1 VPVPRPRPYAR
12 RMLLAHDVQG
22 SGPPVLLI
30 HAGVADRRMW
40 DPLVDALG
48 HTFRVVRPDLRGFGE
63 TPLPPGPF
71 SNAEDLDGLLAH
83 LGIAHVA
90 VVGSSLGGR
99 AALELA
105 TTHPARV
112 SSLVLLNTAYR
123 GLEPSPAAEAVGEE
137 EERLLEAGDVEGA
150 VELMVRT
157 WLGPDAGDDARELL
171 RVMQRNAYDVQL
183 AAEEASPAPEPR
195 RDEVDPTTITVP
207 TTLVSGGHDIDHFR
221 AIADH
226 LAGQIPGAERVHL
239 DWAGHLPSLERPD
252 AVLALLLD
260 VLRDD
265 PTVHAP

>member
-1 VPVPRPRPYAR
+1 MPVARARPYAR

-40 DPLVDALG
+40 DPLVDALA

-71 SNAEDLDGLLAH
+71 SNSEDLDALLAH

-99 AALELA
+99 TALELA
-105 TTHPARV
+105 TTHPGRV

-123 GLEPSPAAEAVGEE
+123 GLEPTPAAEAVGDE
-137 EERLLEAGDVEGA
+137 EERLLEAGDVDGA

-183 AAEEASPAPEPR
+183 AAEEADPGPEPR
-195 RDEVDPTTITVP
+195 LVEVDPTAIAVP

>member
-1 VPVPRPRPYAR
+1 
-12 RMLLAHDVQG
+12 MLLAHEVQG

-40 DPLVDALG
+40 EPLVEALS

-71 SNAEDLDGLLAH
+71 SNADELDALLAH
-83 LGIAHVA
+83 LGIAHA
-90 VVGSSLGGR
+90 EVVGSSLGGR
-99 AALELA
+99 VALELA
-105 TTHPARV
+105 TTHPGRV

-123 GLEPSPAAEAVGEE
+123 GLEPTPALEAVGDE
-137 EERLLEAGDVEGA
+137 EERLLEAGDVDAA

-157 WLGPDAGDDARELL
+157 WLGPYAGDDARELV
-171 RVMQRNAYDVQL
+171 RVMQRHAYEVQL
-183 AAEEASPAPEPR
+183 AAEAADPGPVPR
-195 RDEVDPTTITVP
+195 RTDVDPTAITVP
-207 TTLVSGGHDIDHFR
+207 TTLVSGGHDVDHFQ

-226 LAGQIPGAERVHL
+226 LAEQIPGAERVHL

-252 AVLALLLD
+252 TVLALLLD

>member
-1 VPVPRPRPYAR
+1 MPVARARPYAR

-40 DPLVDALG
+40 DPLVDALA
-48 HTFRVVRPDLRGFGE
+48 HTFRGVRADLRGFGE

-71 SNAEDLDGLLAH
+71 SNSEDLDALLAH

-99 AALELA
+99 TALELA
-105 TTHPARV
+105 TTHPGRV

-123 GLEPSPAAEAVGEE
+123 GLEPTPAAEVVGDE
-137 EERLLEAGDVEGA
+137 EERLLEAGDVDGA

-183 AAEEASPAPEPR
+183 AAEEADPGPEPR
-195 RDEVDPTTITVP
+195 LVEVDPTAIAVP

>member
-1 VPVPRPRPYAR
+1 
-12 RMLLAHDVQG
+12 MLLAHDVQG

-40 DPLVDALG
+40 DPLVDALA

-71 SNAEDLDGLLAH
+71 SNADDLDTLLAH
-83 LGIAHVA
+83 LGIAHVE
-90 VVGSSLGGR
+90 VVGSSFGGR
-99 AALELA
+99 VALELA
-105 TTHPARV
+105 TTHPGRV

-123 GLEPSPAAEAVGEE
+123 GLQPTPAVEAVGEE
-137 EERLLEAGDVEGA
+137 EERLLEAGDVDGA

-157 WLGPDAGDDARELL
+157 WLGPDAGEDARELL
-171 RVMQRNAYDVQL
+171 RVMQRHAYDVQL
-183 AAEEASPAPEPR
+183 AAEATDPPPEHR
-195 RDEVDPTTITVP
+195 HTDVDPTTITVP
-207 TTLVSGGHDIDHFR
+207 TTLVSGGHDVDHFQ
-221 AIADH
+221 AITQH

-239 DWAGHLPSLERPD
+239 GWAGHLPSLERPD
-252 AVLALLLD
+252 TVLALLLD